1 MTSPKIKTQLETLM
15 EETDSKLKKPSKTR
29 IFFRWLIIF
38 SLAVVLSAL
47 FTASYL
53 FYEGFSP
60 KSIELQN
67 PVQEIF
73 RIKSDEVVTTKA
85 PVRAKTTPQIV
96 LNAQPV
102 ANDPKAQ

>member
-1 MTSPKIKTQLETLM
+1 MTPKLKSLMNQSDEQIKQ
-15 EETDSKLKKPSKTR
+15 EEKKPSKLKKV
-29 IFFRWLIIF
+29 FRWLYIF
-38 SLAVVLSAL
+38 SLAFVLSAL

-73 RIKSDEVVTTKA
+73 RIKSDEPVTTKA
-85 PVRAKTTPQIV
+85 PVKLKTAPVAVIQ
-96 LNAQPV
+96 AQPV
-102 ANDPKAQ
+102 ANSPKAQ